1 MKTISVGQLRQNPS
15 EALANVERGE
25 TYLVTRHRREI
36 CRLVPPPTTREVSP
50 SEFLEALRFTP
61 VDPGWAEELS
71 ATRSDFDGNPDPWA
85 R

>member
-15 EALANVERGE
+15 DALAEVERGE

-36 CRLVPPPTTREVSP
+36 GRLVPPPHNHEVSP
-50 SEFLEALRFTP
+50 EAFLRAILATP
-61 VDPGWAEELS
+61 IDPAWADELS
-71 ATRSDFDGNPDPWA
+71 ATRSDFDGDSDPWA